1 MEMLLNQH
9 FVLQKY
15 ISSLFNL
22 LVKLCFSLLNRFILE
37 LKIPGVSMNF
47 GPGCSFLILFLAV
60 KPNCLSVQNLNDTRW
75 GGNYL
80 REAINRGT
88 VIIQGNTVL

>member
-1 MEMLLNQH
+1 
-9 FVLQKY
+9 
-15 ISSLFNL
+15 
-22 LVKLCFSLLNRFILE
+22 
-37 LKIPGVSMNF
+37 MNF